1 MLSFRQ
7 FIYLT
12 EAKAQDIIRGI
23 VNRHIGKSDITDEDR
38 QPHIERATAAY
49 NEALKHKVNP
59 SGFKTIDELEQAT
72 AQVKQAKEQKQA
84 LESDIQTIHHDPKT
98 GVTIKQVNSKEACIK
113 GYGGGKTNW
122 CVAATGSGNVFKH
135 YKEGGNRMF
144 TIHHKNPETGEEKV
158 YGMHEIE
165 LGDIRDNKDKVVKHE
180 HVHPDI
186 WKAMANTPEMHTI
199 SSLANNPH
207 HSRTEKE
214 KKEAQEHV
222 NKVLNKRITDY
233 PNIND
238 NLDDAAHA
246 VLHPLFGTHHS
257 HITTALESDDDLG
270 LLQELAIKNPNAT
283 PDHITKALNH
293 PIASVREAAIKH
305 PNATP
310 DHITKALNDSN
321 AGVRKAAI
329 QHPNFGIHRDHIKI
343 AYQV

>member
-1 MLSFRQ
+1 MLTFTQ
-7 FIYLT
+7 FINLF
-12 EAKAQDIIRGI
+12 EAKL
-23 VNRHIGKSDITDEDR
+23 SDIKRMHVKSGNSPDVVDDVIT
-38 QPHIERATAAY
+38 RAQTAKKQGAKI
-49 NEALKHKVNP
+49 NIGMPFNHVKNAV
-59 SGFKTIDELEQAT
+59 EQH
-72 AQVKQAKEQKQA
+72 EQKQA
-84 LESDIQTIHHDPKT
+84 SKSDIQTIHHDPKT
-98 GVTIKQVNSKEACIK
+98 GVTIKQVNTKDACIK

-122 CVAATGSGNVFKH
+122 CVAATGSGNVFNH

-270 LLQELAIKNPNAT
+270 LLQELAIEN
-283 PDHITKALNH
+283 
-293 PIASVREAAIKH
+293 